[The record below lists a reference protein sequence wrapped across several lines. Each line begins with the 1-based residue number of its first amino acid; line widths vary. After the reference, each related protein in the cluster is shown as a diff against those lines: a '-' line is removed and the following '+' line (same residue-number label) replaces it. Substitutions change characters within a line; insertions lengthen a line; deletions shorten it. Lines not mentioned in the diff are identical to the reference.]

1 MSSIAA
7 LSRLGNP
14 VERLARVL
22 KENQDKLNLSKDGF
36 VSVDLSN
43 EEAMKAIIDQ
53 MDKLEGIKTST
64 ARAKQYY
71 NSRAR

>member
-1 MSSIAA
+1 
-7 LSRLGNP
+7 GNP

-43 EEAMKAIIDQ
+43 KRAMDAIKAQ

-64 ARAKQYY
+64 VKEKTNRT
-71 NSRAR
+71 R

>member
-7 LSRLGNP
+7 LRLGNLGNIGNP

-22 KENQDKLNLSKDGF
+22 KENQGKLNLSKDGF
-36 VSVDLSN
+36 VSVDFSN
-43 EEAMKAIIDQ
+43 EEAMKAIRDQ

-64 ARAKQYY
+64 VKAKHY
-71 NSRAR
+71 

>member
-1 MSSIAA
+1 MSDIAA
-7 LSRLGNP
+7 MRLGDP

-43 EEAMKAIIDQ
+43 EEVLKAIKNQ
-53 MDKLEGIKTST
+53 MDKLEYFNIRK
-64 ARAKQYY
+64 AKAKHY
-71 NSRAR
+71 

>member
-7 LSRLGNP
+7 LKLGNP

-43 EEAMKAIIDQ
+43 EEAMKAIRDQ

-64 ARAKQYY
+64 VKEKYY
-71 NSRAR
+71 YRTR

>member
-7 LSRLGNP
+7 LRLGNP

-43 EEAMKAIIDQ
+43 DKAMKAIKDQ
-53 MDKLEGIKTST
+53 MDKLESIKTN
-64 ARAKQYY
+64 AVKEKNY
-71 NSRAR
+71 NRAR

>member
-7 LSRLGNP
+7 LRLGNP

-43 EEAMKAIIDQ
+43 EAAIKAIQEQ
-53 MDKLEGIKTST
+53 MDKLEGIKTNT
-64 ARAKQYY
+64 VKTKYY
-71 NSRAR
+71 RAR

>member
-7 LSRLGNP
+7 LRLGNP

-43 EEAMKAIIDQ
+43 EEDQ

-64 ARAKQYY
+64 VKAKHYY
-71 NSRAR
+71 RTR

>member
-1 MSSIAA
+1 M
-7 LSRLGNP
+7 
-14 VERLARVL
+14 ARVL

-43 EEAMKAIIDQ
+43 KRAMDAIKAQ

-64 ARAKQYY
+64 VKEKTNRT
-71 NSRAR
+71 R

>member
-7 LSRLGNP
+7 LRLGNP

-36 VSVDLSN
+36 VSVNLSN
-43 EEAMKAIIDQ
+43 EEAMKAIREQ

-64 ARAKQYY
+64 VKTKHYY
-71 NSRAR
+71 RTR

>member
-7 LSRLGNP
+7 LRLENP

-43 EEAMKAIIDQ
+43 EEAMKAIRSQ

-64 ARAKQYY
+64 VKRA
-71 NSRAR
+71 